1 MSKTIA
7 SNISV
12 GERSV
17 TMTAG
22 VIRLDLLLATLPN
35 VNLKSLTVRHLP
47 HGGDR
52 SVSVRTP
59 SLASLQP
66 PLLSPPHTL
75 LLAQERMLFKKGVN
89 THRYTYR
96 YTEVSIDSAQKHMH
110 ELL

>member
-22 VIRLDLLLATLPN
+22 VIRLDLLPATLPN

-47 HGGDR
+47 PGGDR

-66 PLLSPPHTL
+66 PLLSPPPHTL
-75 LLAQERMLFKKGVN
+75 LLAQERMLFKKGAN
-89 THRYTYR
+89 AHRYTYR
-96 YTEVSIDSAQKHMH
+96 YTHRYTH
-110 ELL
+110 RYTGGCL